1 MHGIALAQAILLD
14 LAHGDVHVVRARQ
27 IAGRTHERIGIE
39 HIDDTGHRY
48 QVFLRLLA
56 AVIAV
61 LAIIETTIVLAG
73 VFATVT
79 TTHTA
84 VAAVIAIIAVVA
96 ISVTVTAATAE
107 LAVFALFTI
116 VGRFVV
122 LLRGQRGQNVIQIAH
137 GLVAA
142 VRRTATATRL
152 ILIMHT
158 ANERSFG
165 VITTVAAALGSGCL
179 AQIEGGEQIAGLI
192 GLLARL
198 AAGSFIIA
206 AMTGIAR
213 FFSGLIGCLTAHTT
227 GLRGLGLFGKCG

>member
-1 MHGIALAQAILLD
+1 M
-14 LAHGDVHVVRARQ
+14 
-27 IAGRTHERIGIE
+27 
-39 HIDDTGHRY
+39 
-48 QVFLRLLA
+48 
-56 AVIAV
+56 
-61 LAIIETTIVLAG
+61 
-73 VFATVT
+73 
-79 TTHTA
+79 
-84 VAAVIAIIAVVA
+84 
-96 ISVTVTAATAE
+96 
-107 LAVFALFTI
+107 
-116 VGRFVV
+116 

-227 GLRGLGLFGKCG
+227 GFRGLGLFGKCG

>member
-14 LAHGDVHVVRARQ
+14 LTHGDVHVVRAGQ

-39 HIDDTGHRY
+39 HIDDAGHRY

-61 LAIIETTIVLAG
+61 LAIIGTTIVLAG

-137 GLVAA
+137 GLIAA
-142 VRRTATATRL
+142 VRRAATATRL

-206 AMTGIAR
+206 ATTGIAR

-227 GLRGLGLFGKCG
+227 GFRGLGLFGKCG